1 MNELGTESKTS
12 SPGWLLSP
20 AMIDRPWPWTLSGLT
35 AEFWFP
41 LTLQVRHQLWEIRDG
56 GDCDMII
63 QVPRLVNSSWHM
75 RQNGYHGEGRKEV
88 VKGGHVTSLTVSCGR
103 TWHMV
108 PQYWWALYLLGIHYN
123 ATCYANRSSAMKADL
138 CENSPSHW

>member
-108 PQYWWALYLLGIHYN
+108 PHTGEPFISLAFITMPLAMPTAALPWKQ
-123 ATCYANRSSAMKADL
+123 TS
-138 CENSPSHW
+138 ENSPSHW